1 MYVCLTRHPETR
13 PLLVMLF
20 LRTYALYERSKRA
33 LVLML
38 GVAVGALAVGL
49 VRRRHPIICS
59 TTDDKHCSGQ
69 SSQAHRMIPAYFFIL
84 DATSQHLAL
93 SASIFYLWCDA
104 SEMKI

>member
-1 MYVCLTRHPETR
+1 
-13 PLLVMLF
+13 MLF

-69 SSQAHRMIPAYFFIL
+69 SSQARRMIPAYFFIL

-93 SASIFYLWCDA
+93 SASIFYLWCDV